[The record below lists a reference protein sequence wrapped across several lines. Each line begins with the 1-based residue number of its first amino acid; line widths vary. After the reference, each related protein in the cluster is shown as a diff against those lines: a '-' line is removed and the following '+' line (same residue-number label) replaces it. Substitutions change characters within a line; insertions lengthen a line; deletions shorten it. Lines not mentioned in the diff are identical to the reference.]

1 MAKIVAQT
9 DFGYK
14 STYLVEMTELE
25 WKCIHPSPPSDIK
38 IGHTI
43 EIRPLFDNLASL
55 ASQAKEIQRV
65 RTILESI
72 SQMLDPLT
80 RHNLFQTEIQPNE

>member
-9 DFGYK
+9 EFGYN
-14 STYLVEMTELE
+14 STFLVEMTEQE
-25 WKCIHPSPPSDIK
+25 WKYIHPCPPSDVK
-38 IGHTI
+38 IGHTV
-43 EIRPLFDNLASL
+43 EIRSLFNNLTSL
-55 ASQAKEIQRV
+55 TSQAKEIQRV